1 MLLPSRWEGLPVS
14 VIEAMHRGVPVVASN
29 VQGTNELVI
38 DGETGFLVPVN
49 DVRAFADRVSRLL
62 LDDRLRIGMGARAM
76 ARARSE
82 FSLTRQIEAY
92 TAVYERAIL
101 ARTEETS

>member
-1 MLLPSRWEGLPVS
+1 
-14 VIEAMHRGVPVVASN
+14 
-29 VQGTNELVI
+29 
-38 DGETGFLVPVN
+38 
-49 DVRAFADRVSRLL
+49 
-62 LDDRLRIGMGARAM
+62 MGARAM